1 MPPPVVDL
9 FRMDRDAAGSAVPGA
24 LTSRIMKPRHLT
36 AAFVLAAA
44 LGACS
49 GWTPRAAV
57 SATAAAEAAEA
68 AADAW
73 EHAGRLARAALT
85 RDHADALLQ
94 GVYID
99 ALDATTAAVRASAA
113 ATAASTAALEAA
125 PLLSPALSIS
135 MAYEEVHR
143 LLPSDATA
151 DAAILFDRGR
161 RDEALALIRD
171 HLRTVERQESAIT
184 IAYVRLAAHWRAYAA
199 DRP

>member
-1 MPPPVVDL
+1 MPAPVVDL
-9 FRMDRDAAGSAVPGA
+9 CRMDPDAGGNAVLGT

-36 AAFVLAAA
+36 AALVLAAA

-73 EHAGRLARAALT
+73 EHAGRLAREALD
-85 RDHADALLQ
+85 RDSD
-94 GVYID
+94 G
-99 ALDATTAAVRASAA
+99 ALDATTAALRASAE
-113 ATAASTAALEAA
+113 ATAASTAALRASGVALEAA
-125 PLLSPALSIS
+125 PLLSPEPLSIHT
-135 MAYEEVHR
+135 AYQEVHR
-143 LLPSDATA
+143 LLPSGMDA
-151 DAAILFDRGR
+151 AAILLERDRL
-161 RDEALALIRD
+161 DESLALTRD
-171 HLRTVERQESAIT
+171 YLRTVERQESAIT